1 MRKTIVSITTLV
13 ATLLFATASF
23 AGPFTDSLS
32 SSKKS
37 LSTNATKG
45 SPATKYAP
53 PPTNINPSPAPPY
66 VPPPAKS
73 KLNPGKVPNVV
84 DRPPTVPP
92 LSTPLPP
99 PKPTPM
105 PPPVADKGGHGHGHH
120 HHHGYPYLGFGLAAA
135 GIAAAA
141 AAPTVVEYVQQPIYA
156 PAPVASPYAPA
167 SAPVQALPAPAMEN
181 PFDAFVGRLNGLTLA
196 LQQGLIT
203 KDEYRAQRQAVMAS
217 LDAGQVSRTV
227 GMQDGLRQLKMMAD
241 GGVLTP
247 REYDDKRK
255 EFVLYL

>member
-1 MRKTIVSITTLV
+1 MRKTLVSLTTLI

-23 AGPFTDSLS
+23 AGPFNDSINS
-32 SSKKS
+32 SAKKS
-37 LSTNATKG
+37 LSSNATKV
-45 SPATKYAP
+45 SPATKYTP
-53 PPTNINPSPAPPY
+53 PPNINPTPAPPY
-66 VPPPAKS
+66 VPPPNKNV
-73 KLNPGKVPNVV
+73 LNPNKGPYVV
-84 DRPPTVPP
+84 DKKPTVPTLP
-92 LSTPLPP
+92 TPLPP
-99 PKPTPM
+99 PKPAPM
-105 PPPVADKGGHGHGHH
+105 PPGPVADKGGHGHHH

-135 GIAAAA
+135 GLAAV
-141 AAPTVVEYVQQPIYA
+141 AAPTVVEYVQQPAQPVY
-156 PAPVASPYAPA
+156 APVASPYAPA
-167 SAPVQALPAPAMEN
+167 AAPMQALAAPAMEN

-203 KDEYRAQRQAVMAS
+203 KDEYRSQRQAVMAS